1 MKFRNKSFLLL
12 LVLLMAFTLLTTG
25 CGGSA
30 PAEPVT
36 PSVPADPADTP
47 ESPAEEGLEG
57 GSITIGTKNFTE
69 SILLAHIFRVLI
81 EENTNMEVAITELG
95 GTIIAFEA
103 LQNNN
108 IQLYPEYTGTGYITL
123 LEESEILPAD
133 ETYDIVQHEFQERW
147 SLTWMAP
154 LGFNNTYTLA
164 IRQQMI
170 DDLQLST
177 FSDLLAHDQDL
188 TFGATMEF
196 VERQDGLPGLA
207 ALYGFEFGNVMD
219 LDPGLMY
226 TAVRSEDVDVISAF
240 ATDGRIPAYELG
252 ILEDDLNFFPP
263 YFAAPLVRMDVL
275 EKYPQLE
282 VLNQLENL
290 IDDETMAQLNYQVD
304 EMGMTE
310 DTVAREFLSSVGL
323 I

>member
-1 MKFRNKSFLLL
+1 MKLHKKHLLIALAFLL
-12 LVLLMAFTLLTTG
+12 AFSLFITG
-25 CGGSA
+25 CSSDA
-30 PAEPVT
+30 PAEPV
-36 PSVPADPADTP
+36 
-47 ESPAEEGLEG
+47 EPAEPAEPGAMTDNGEPEG
-57 GSITIGTKNFTE
+57 GTIAIGTKNFTE

-81 EENTNMEVAITELG
+81 EENTNMSVNITELG

-108 IQLYPEYTGTGYITL
+108 IQMYPEYTGTGYITL

-133 ETYDIVQHEFQERW
+133 ETYQIVQQEFQDRW
-147 SLTWMAP
+147 GLTWMEP

-164 IRQQMI
+164 LRQSMI
-170 DDLQLST
+170 DDLGLVT
-177 FSDLLAHDQDL
+177 FSDLLDHDQNL
-188 TFGATMEF
+188 SFGATMEF
-196 VERQDGLPGLA
+196 VERDDGLPGLS
-207 ALYGFEFGNVMD
+207 ALYGFEFGSVMD

-275 EKYPQLE
+275 EQYPQLE
-282 VLNQLENL
+282 ILNQLHNM
-290 IDDETMAQLNYQVD
+290 IDDETMANLNFQVD
-304 EMGMTE
+304 EQGMTE
-310 DTVAREFLSSVGL
+310 DAVAREFLSSIGL

>member
-1 MKFRNKSFLLL
+1 MKRHNNHL
-12 LVLLMAFTLLTTG
+12 LVLLSFLLVFSLAISG
-25 CGGSA
+25 CGTQA
-30 PAEPVT
+30 
-36 PSVPADPADTP
+36 PADPAEPADPSET
-47 ESPAEEGLEG
+47 PAEDGPEG
-57 GSITIGTKNFTE
+57 GTITIGTKNFTE

-81 EENTNMEVAITELG
+81 EENTNMSVDITELG

-133 ETYDIVQHEFQERW
+133 ETYNVVQNEFQERW
-147 SLTWMAP
+147 ALTWMQP

-164 IRQQMI
+164 LRQSMI
-170 DDLQLST
+170 EELGLAT
-177 FSDLLAHDQDL
+177 FSDLLDYDHDL

-196 VERQDGLPGLA
+196 VEREDGLPGLSD
-207 ALYGFEFGNVMD
+207 LYGLEFGSVMD

-226 TAVRSEDVDVISAF
+226 TALRSEDVDVISAF

-252 ILEDDLNFFPP
+252 VLEDDLNFFPP
-263 YFAAPLVRMDVL
+263 YYAAPLARMDVL
-275 EKYPQLE
+275 EQYPQLE
-282 VLNQLENL
+282 ILNQLHNL
-290 IDDETMAQLNYQVD
+290 IDDETMANMNYQVD

-310 DTVAREFLSSVGL
+310 DAVAREFLSSVNL

>member
-1 MKFRNKSFLLL
+1 MKQPNKSLLFFMVLLL
-12 LVLLMAFTLLTTG
+12 TLSLALAG
-25 CGGSA
+25 CGA
-30 PAEPVT
+30 DVPAEP
-36 PSVPADPADTP
+36 AI
-47 ESPAEEGLEG
+47 EGEDQG
-57 GSITIGTKNFTE
+57 GTITIGTKNFTE

-81 EENTNMEVAITELG
+81 EENTNMSVDITELG

-108 IQLYPEYTGTGYITL
+108 IQMYPEYTGTGYITL
-123 LEESEILPAD
+123 LEETEILPAE
-133 ETYDIVQHEFQERW
+133 ETYDIVQREFQERW
-147 SLTWMAP
+147 GITWMEP

-164 IRQQMI
+164 LRQNMI
-170 DDLQLST
+170 SELGLET
-177 FSDLLAHDQDL
+177 FSDLLDHDQDL

-207 ALYGFEFGNVMD
+207 DLYGFEFGNVMD

-275 EKYPQLE
+275 EQYPQLE
-282 VLNQLENL
+282 ILNELHNM
-290 IDDETMAQLNYQVD
+290 INDELMAQLNYQVD
-304 EMGMTE
+304 ELGMTE
-310 DTVAREFLSSVGL
+310 DAVAREFLSSINL